1 MEQEFN
7 LEEGK
12 NEPLDYNTTPKR
24 KKTTYLPRYPLLGNN
39 VVSPINPP
47 PIFGFTSP
55 VKNDSSNLSPSVDSL
70 SYSSDT
76 NRYDGENHS
85 SDDDDYSSKDKYYR
99 NMRADMMSDVK
110 NAVRNELLYGKY
122 SDLYGGDTTLDDSCI
137 DSFSSKQGADFM
149 KYIPGKNP
157 DDYIRKDSVPCYG
170 CSIP

>member
-1 MEQEFN
+1 MAFIGLLVVLFLGQVFM
-7 LEEGK
+7 
-12 NEPLDYNTTPKR
+12 NESFADASGADASGNITLTFSD
-24 KKTTYLPRYPLLGNN
+24 LLALLG
-39 VVSPINPP
+39 
-47 PIFGFTSP
+47 
-55 VKNDSSNLSPSVDSL
+55 SSASKKEEEEEEDE
-70 SYSSDT
+70 SD
-76 NRYDGENHS
+76 YD
-85 SDDDDYSSKDKYYR
+85 SKDKYYR

-122 SDLYGGDTTLDDSCI
+122 SDLYSGDTTLDDSCI